1 MRKRRVIG
9 LASSS
14 ALFIAAL
21 VGVCQARTLA
31 QGAQFLIVYLEHVL
45 VAAHVHLYYRS
56 TTTQD
61 AKHAPADSHAK

>member
-21 VGVCQARTLA
+21 VGVSQARTLA
-31 QGAQFLIVYLEHVL
+31 QGAQFLIRYQERGL
-45 VAAHVHLYYRS
+45 VAAHVHL
-56 TTTQD
+56 
-61 AKHAPADSHAK
+61 H